1 MKNINK
7 LAQVLKRRFPEEET
21 GSLATLLSTASK
33 KEEVY
38 YEEIKVKKETK
49 DGLLLL
55 AYNKRLLLP
64 TRTSQV
70 SRTLAW
76 EDRILTPKP
85 GETYEMPNVIR
96 YLIRKAEETGQWRPY
111 YAVRRYLEDIGEPET
126 DKILRLFQEVKKKV
140 ANSKILSKTNKIT
153 PQLLKECSEKLGL
166 ELDIAKTIAEL
177 KGGGIISPCLHNFS
191 RFGIRYEI
199 NPSLLEEN
207 RT

>member
-1 MKNINK
+1 MKSINK

-21 GSLATLLSTASK
+21 GSLATLLSIASK
-33 KEEVY
+33 KEEVS

-64 TRTSQV
+64 IRTSQV

-85 GETYEMPNVIR
+85 GEKYEMPNVIR

-111 YAVRRYLEDIGEPET
+111 YAVRRYLEDIGEPEA
-126 DKILRLFQEVKKKV
+126 DKILRLFQEVEKKV
-140 ANSKILSKTNKIT
+140 ANSKILSKTNKIS
-153 PQLLKECSEKLGL
+153 PQLLKACSEKLGL
-166 ELDIAKTIAEL
+166 ELDIDKTIAEL
-177 KGGGIISPCLHNFS
+177 KGGGIISPYLRNFS
-191 RFGIRYEI
+191 RFRIRYEI
-199 NPSLLEEN
+199 NPSLVGEN
-207 RT
+207 KM

>member
-1 MKNINK
+1 MKSVNK

-21 GSLATLLSTASK
+21 VSLATLLSIASK
-33 KEEVY
+33 KEEVS

-49 DGLLLL
+49 DCLLLL

-64 TRTSQV
+64 IRTSQV

-85 GETYEMPNVIR
+85 GETYEVPNVIR

-140 ANSKILSKTNKIT
+140 ANSKFLSKTNKIT
-153 PQLLKECSEKLGL
+153 PRLLKECSEKLGL
-166 ELDIAKTIAEL
+166 ELDIDKTIAEL
-177 KGGGIISPCLHNFS
+177 KGGGIISPSLRNFS

-199 NPSLLEEN
+199 NPSLVGEN
-207 RT
+207 KM